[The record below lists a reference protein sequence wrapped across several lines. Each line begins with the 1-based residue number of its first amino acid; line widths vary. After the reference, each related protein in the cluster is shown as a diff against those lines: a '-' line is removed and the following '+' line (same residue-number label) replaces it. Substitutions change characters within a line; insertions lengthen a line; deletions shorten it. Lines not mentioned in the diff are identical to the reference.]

1 MEATLQKRITGSTRP
16 LETFQW
22 HFAPVQCSFN
32 PAPLLNQLPAISQIQ
47 EVTTT
52 TGIVVRTRGT
62 YFIGAGFH
70 LLHRW
75 IHVNILKVD
84 ATANCTGIMLL
95 RNYLHKNNRRLQNKI
110 RSSNFQTLNHSQ
122 SNPSLWESMKPFSI
136 FKKAQIFAPSND
148 IPQGP
153 PLLCHFPEGHCHHLA
168 RKATWNHELF
178 GDYESM
184 QGMPA
189 KLHDSATILAVAE
202 PGTEALC
209 TSDH

>member
-95 RNYLHKNNRRLQNKI
+95 RNYLHKNNRRLQNKM
-110 RSSNFQTLNHSQ
+110 RPSNFQTLNHSQ

-136 FKKAQIFAPSND
+136 GLQK
-148 IPQGP
+148 GP
-153 PLLCHFPEGHCHHLA
+153 NLRTEQRYPPRATSFVSLSRRPLSPPRPEGHV
-168 RKATWNHELF
+168 
-178 GDYESM
+178 ES
-184 QGMPA
+184 
-189 KLHDSATILAVAE
+189 
-202 PGTEALC
+202 
-209 TSDH
+209 